1 MLVGGAADSALWLL
15 LATYGLL
22 SMSIHYGHRRMQCWS
37 TAVRPLLAPFLRGV
51 QWGTVSS
58 MFLLS
63 FVLSR
68 GGDAAPF
75 IYFQF

>member
-1 MLVGGAADSALWLL
+1 VL
-15 LATYGLL
+15 LAAYALL
-22 SMSIHYGHRRMQCWS
+22 SMLIHYGFRWLQRWP
-37 TAVRPLLAPFLRGV
+37 TADRPLLAPFLGGV

-58 MFLLS
+58 LFLLS